1 MVDLIEDCRSFG
13 CSGGRRSHGSISFR
27 QHLLVH
33 SSGPFLLV
41 ETVSGGFSCGESGGE
56 EEKIKLKIENGSKA
70 WDLGLGTW
78 DLGGSSYSLGLGPN
92 LFLFFYSFFLFLFF
106 SFFFS
111 PSISFNLVFIF
122 LIHNYFFDYFWLC
135 FSVFSLGVSVETVYL
150 GWEEVR
156 VDTCP

>member
-78 DLGGSSYSLGLGPN
+78 EVHPIVWVWDRTC
-92 LFLFFYSFFLFLFF
+92 SFFLFFF
-106 SFFFS
+106 SFFFFF
-111 PSISFNLVFIF
+111 SFPPQFIQPCF
-122 LIHNYFFDYFWLC
+122 YF
-135 FSVFSLGVSVETVYL
+135 S
-150 GWEEVR
+150 
-156 VDTCP
+156 DT